1 MMTIQT
7 SSGVTFTSP
16 WLLYALRKALKKPL
30 PKWAFV
36 GLAGLFVSEES
47 SLAVLVPQRLAVEV
61 VGLSWLAFE
70 GLQVDDLISLALH
83 INDLLQKPAR
93 LIIRPTDQYLLY
105 FSFVSS
111 SNQVIKNIQISV
123 ELVFAQGDASY
134 TPANYLSPSV
144 CSAANPVIAI
154 ICLFIPLSA
163 VSFTLPR
170 RCCDCRLAS
179 TISYPAASS
188 FQS

>member
-1 MMTIQT
+1 M
-7 SSGVTFTSP
+7 
-16 WLLYALRKALKKPL
+16 

-93 LIIRPTDQYLLY
+93 LIIRPTYQYILY
-105 FSFVSS
+105 F
-111 SNQVIKNIQISV
+111 
-123 ELVFAQGDASY
+123 
-134 TPANYLSPSV
+134 YL
-144 CSAANPVIAI
+144 
-154 ICLFIPLSA
+154 
-163 VSFTLPR
+163 
-170 RCCDCRLAS
+170 
-179 TISYPAASS
+179 
-188 FQS
+188 